1 MSTTADYLNK
11 LISQKKSIVDILNNN
26 GIIASYEET
35 LETLIPKI
43 SNIKTVITPSSLGY
57 IADSSLMK
65 FFDGEY
71 TNNTNKIENPLIWLN
86 LADNGSTNLIRDK
99 GSIGNNYFFKDETQ
113 DSIFLLKEPFDY
125 DNFTIEII
133 FEILSASSSSE
144 CDIFSNY
151 NSAGLGMSTY
161 NSTDMY
167 FEMHG
172 SSDYVQ
178 VVKTT
183 YTLNKKYYVQAV
195 YNGQWIKV
203 YIDGSLAGEQELL
216 LSGYKKSTSPLGLGG
231 AGAKKYY
238 TGTYNFYRFAIY
250 NRALTT
256 DELMNNYN
264 IDIVRYS

>member
-1 MSTTADYLNK
+1 MSTTAGYLNK
-11 LISQKKSIVDILNNN
+11 LISQKKDIVDILNNN
-26 GIIASYEET
+26 GIISSYEET

-57 IADSSLMK
+57 IADNSLVK

-86 LADNGSTNLIRDK
+86 LVDNGSTNLIRDN
-99 GSIGNNYFFKDETQ
+99 GSIGNNCFFKDGTK

-133 FEILSASSSSE
+133 FEILSTSSSQE

-151 NSAGLGMSTY
+151 NSAGIGLSTY

-167 FEMHG
+167 CEIHG
-172 SSDYVQ
+172 SSNYIQ

-183 YTLNKKYYVQAV
+183 YALNKKYYVQIV

-203 YIDGSLAGEQELL
+203 YINGSLAGEQELL

-231 AGAKKYY
+231 SGLKSYY
-238 TGTYNFYRFAIY
+238 TGTYNFYKFALY

-256 DELMNNYN
+256 NELMNNYN

>member
-99 GSIGNNYFFKDETQ
+99 GSIGNNYFFN
-113 DSIFLLKEPFDY
+113 Y
-125 DNFTIEII
+125 V
-133 FEILSASSSSE
+133 
-144 CDIFSNY
+144 FS
-151 NSAGLGMSTY
+151 
-161 NSTDMY
+161 
-167 FEMHG
+167 
-172 SSDYVQ
+172 
-178 VVKTT
+178 
-183 YTLNKKYYVQAV
+183 
-195 YNGQWIKV
+195 
-203 YIDGSLAGEQELL
+203 
-216 LSGYKKSTSPLGLGG
+216 
-231 AGAKKYY
+231 
-238 TGTYNFYRFAIY
+238 
-250 NRALTT
+250 
-256 DELMNNYN
+256 
-264 IDIVRYS
+264 

>member
-11 LISQKKSIVDILNNN
+11 LISWKKSIVDILNNN

-264 IDIVRYS
+264 IDKIRYN